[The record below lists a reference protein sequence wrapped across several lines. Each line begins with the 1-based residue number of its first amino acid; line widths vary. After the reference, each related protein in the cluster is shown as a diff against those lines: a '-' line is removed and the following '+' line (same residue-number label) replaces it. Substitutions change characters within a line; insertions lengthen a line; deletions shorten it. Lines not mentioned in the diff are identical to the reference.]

1 VHERQTE
8 QTERFTELVAL
19 DDASIPLDEVSL
31 RIAAHALPQ
40 IDVLHELG
48 RIDRLAAKCS
58 EPTLHGVLRLLFR
71 DQGFA
76 GNRSDYYDPRNSFLN
91 EVLNR
96 RLGIPITLSVL
107 VMEVGRRLGVPL
119 AGVGMPGHFLVRDKV
134 DPAVFVDA
142 FGGGVLLDER
152 GCERLFQS
160 IQGANRPLDPQFL
173 QPIPRAAIVSRLL
186 GNLRAIYAQRRDTSS
201 LLWVTRLRVR
211 LPDADD
217 TVWREHASVLANA
230 GHVAQAIAAFET
242 ASELAPQ
249 PVANDQFA
257 IDRLRAQLN

>member
-1 VHERQTE
+1 MHQGHRDP
-8 QTERFTELVAL
+8 TERFTELVAL

-31 RIAAHALPQ
+31 AIAAHAEPEL
-40 IDVLHELG
+40 DVLEELQ

-58 EPTLHGVLRLLFR
+58 DPTLHGVLRLLFR
-71 DQGFA
+71 DHGFA
-76 GNRSDYYDPRNSFLN
+76 GNRTDYYDPRNSFLN

-96 RLGIPITLSVL
+96 RVGIPISLSVL

-119 AGVGMPGHFLVRDKV
+119 AGVGMPGHFLLRDKV

-142 FGGGVLLDER
+142 FNGGALLDEH

-160 IQGANRPLDPQFL
+160 VQGANRPLDPQFL
-173 QPIPRAAIVSRLL
+173 VPIERAAIVSRLL
-186 GNLRAIYAQRRDTSS
+186 GNLRAIYAQRRDSAS

-217 TVWREHASVLANA
+217 TVWREHATVLA
-230 GHVAQAIAAFET
+230 GVGRISEAIAAFET
-242 ASELAPQ
+242 ASRLSPEETT
-249 PVANDQFA
+249 NDQFA

>member
-1 VHERQTE
+1 VHEGQAE
-8 QTERFTELVAL
+8 QTARFTELVSL

-31 RIAAHALPQ
+31 RVAAHALPHL
-40 IDVLHELG
+40 DVGRELA
-48 RIDRLAAKCS
+48 RIDRLASECS

-71 DQGFA
+71 DGGFT
-76 GNRSDYYDPRNSFLN
+76 GNRADYYDPRNSFLN

-107 VMEVGRRLGVPL
+107 TMEVGRRLGVPL

-134 DPAVFVDA
+134 DPKVFVDA
-142 FGGGVLLDER
+142 FSGGALLDER

-160 IQGANRPLDPQFL
+160 IQGANRPLDPDFL
-173 QPIPRAAIVSRLL
+173 APIPRAAIVSRLL
-186 GNLRAIYAQRRDTSS
+186 GNLRAIYARRRDNGS
-201 LLWVTRLRVR
+201 LLWVTRLRVV

-230 GHVAQAIAAFET
+230 GRISDAIEAFET
-242 ASELAPQ
+242 ASRLAPE
-249 PVANDQFA
+249 AASNDQSA
-257 IDRLRAQLN
+257 IERLRAQLN